1 MVEGSQ
7 APGAAWPLPS
17 LPPSRTVTVTYS
29 MTNSKPYA
37 HERDSRQ
44 KTPNSMM
51 EEFDVRAGKR
61 TCNTTGSAEECDDQS
76 DLCTR
81 SFCSSP
87 LRNHHAKSLLGT
99 WARSLYQTS
108 GMISA
113 KVFWSRSLTKMSVQ
127 AVSWQDLCARSLCRD
142 PLARSLWQISSAR
155 SLRKSLPEL
164 SWQDLWT
171 RSL

>member
-1 MVEGSQ
+1 MSLVLLVICRTFSSTSDIIACRHQASKHKSSIAPQKVHSICGLLKECDCSRKRKKRSQ
-7 APGAAWPLPS
+7 TIAPKNQTCSFHQPRVRFIPFA
-17 LPPSRTVTVTYS
+17 
-29 MTNSKPYA
+29 K
-37 HERDSRQ
+37 
-44 KTPNSMM
+44 KTPNSTM

-113 KVFWSRSLTKMSVQ
+113 KVF
-127 AVSWQDLCARSLCRD
+127 
-142 PLARSLWQISSAR
+142 
-155 SLRKSLPEL
+155 
-164 SWQDLWT
+164 
-171 RSL
+171 